1 MAFINKMIIASNRFP
16 GKCQGNTQ
24 AALQGQPN
32 AIAWFTSR
40 GLSHYRTEE
49 REIAFKTPEFGECSE
64 STKMDDLCDFHYN
77 LLKTSLVDK
86 CEKLLIELEK
96 KDEKKEDKEE
106 DEKKE
111 DKKEED
117 EEDEEDEGVSV
128 SLGFD
133 RRGTFLRLLK
143 TDALERVLG
152 RLQKRKEKKNLKEMK
167 KNTPAVVIQ
176 TP

>member
-96 KDEKKEDKEE
+96 KEDKKEDKEE
-106 DEKKE
+106 DE
-111 DKKEED
+111 EED
-117 EEDEEDEGVSV
+117 EEEEGVSDT
-128 SLGFD
+128 LGFD

>member
-1 MAFINKMIIASNRFP
+1 MNIASNRFP

-77 LLKTSLVDK
+77 LLNLAHFQ
-86 CEKLLIELEK
+86 LM
-96 KDEKKEDKEE
+96 
-106 DEKKE
+106 
-111 DKKEED
+111 
-117 EEDEEDEGVSV
+117 EGQLFQKVYQV
-128 SLGFD
+128 YLT
-133 RRGTFLRLLK
+133 RIYQNN
-143 TDALERVLG
+143 
-152 RLQKRKEKKNLKEMK
+152 LQH
-167 KNTPAVVIQ
+167 
-176 TP
+176 